1 MASIKQLR
9 RKTPGREEGGRPRR
23 VTRKP
28 NTVGPCPHRF
38 RAQEHGVK
46 PRLTKMLINKAS
58 FH

>member
-1 MASIKQLR
+1 MASIKKLR
-9 RKTPGREEGGRPRR
+9 RKTPGREEGGRPGR

-28 NTVGPCPHRF
+28 NIVGPSPHWF